1 MRRLATPRRRIRGLL
16 IDKDGTILD
25 YDRTWVPIN
34 RDVALFAAGGDTEL
48 ALRLLRA
55 GGQDPDTDRVT
66 PGTPF
71 AAAGIDGI
79 AACLVAALDGR
90 PPPADFVRGID
101 RIFQEGGARHSVLI
115 DGARDAIVALKQRGF
130 ALGLATNDSIGG
142 LQASLE
148 RHDLLRHFDFTVGC
162 DSGHGSKPAPG
173 MALAFAAAGGLAPEE
188 IAVIGDSTHDLEMA
202 KSAGAGLAIAVLSG
216 TGQLADLAE
225 HADIVVDSI
234 RDIPA
239 LDALVV

>member
-1 MRRLATPRRRIRGLL
+1 MRRLATPRRPIRGLL

-34 RDVALFAAGGDTEL
+34 RDVAMFAASGDPDL
-48 ALRLLRA
+48 ALQLLRA
-55 GGQDPDTDRVT
+55 GGQDPDTNRVT

-71 AAAGIDGI
+71 AAAGIDAI

-90 PPPADFVRGID
+90 PAPPDFVREID

-115 DGARDAIVALKQRGF
+115 DGAREAVVALKQRGF
-130 ALGLATNDSIGG
+130 TLGLATNDSIGG
-142 LQASLE
+142 MQASLE
-148 RHDLLRHFDFTVGC
+148 KHDLLHHFDFTIGC
-162 DSGHGSKPAPG
+162 DSGHGAKPGPG
-173 MALAFAAAGGLAPEE
+173 MALAFAAARGIAPEE

-216 TGQLADLAE
+216 TGQHADLAE

-234 RDIPA
+234 RDIPG
-239 LDALVV
+239 LDDLN

>member
-1 MRRLATPRRRIRGLL
+1 LRGVTSSRRRIKGLL

-25 YDRTWVPIN
+25 YARTWVPIN
-34 RDVALFAAGGDTEL
+34 RDVALFAAAGNAEL
-48 ALRLLRA
+48 AARLLRA
-55 GGQDPDTDRVT
+55 GGQDPDTNQVL

-79 AACLVAALDGR
+79 AECLIAALDGR
-90 PPPADFVRGID
+90 QPPADFIRQID

-142 LQASLE
+142 MQASLA
-148 RHDLLRHFDFTVGC
+148 RHEMMHHFDFTVGC

-173 MALAFAAAGGLAPEE
+173 MVLAFAEALSLDAAE

-202 KSAGAGLAIAVLSG
+202 KNAGAGLAIAVLSG
-216 TGQLADLAE
+216 TGHHADLAA
-225 HADIVVDSI
+225 HADVIVGSLIDVTSL
-234 RDIPA
+234 A
-239 LDALVV
+239 ELD